1 MLWKTHIRITEEVL
15 HRLGMSESSAEAV
28 QLREGVLAPDKWGDY
43 PHHYGKSRA
52 IQKYLV
58 EARQFLLKGD
68 IVNACFCLGVALHYV
83 QDSYTSLSSRSPNHI
98 LWEQQIE
105 KSYFV
110 DDLKKTIRGVFQ
122 NQSYLAQK
130 YLELYDALSR
140 EVVGKDDT
148 LQIATLL
155 GHTQPSTWGKPM
167 VDLNL
172 ALKAS
177 FSIAKS
183 VLGPKR
189 YPKLEKDLKEVLA
202 EHEELLREAEIVFAD
217 KIIELVKKRDGL
229 KARKTYSGVSSKIK
243 NWFLNI
249 AIGIRE
255 YQANSKLQDYC
266 RQRHLE
272 KVVRKYDNT
281 AEKISDPH
289 VDWYEFEIPHIN
301 ADIVENE
308 LLKIDEA
315 IEAFRLDE
323 SILKDL
329 IKTGRISCYNVRGKE
344 LLKRTE
350 IKNCQG

>member
-1 MLWKTHIRITEEVL
+1 MPL
-15 HRLGMSESSAEAV
+15 SSVEAD
-28 QLREGVLAPDKWGDY
+28 QLRKGVLIPDRWGDY
-43 PHHYGKSRA
+43 PHHYSKSNA
-52 IQKYLV
+52 IKRYIL
-58 EARQFLLKGD
+58 EARSSFLTGD
-68 IVNACFCLGVALHYV
+68 LLNAYFCLGVALHYV

-110 DDLKKTIRGVFQ
+110 DDLKKTIRRSFQ

-140 EVVGKDDT
+140 DVIGKDDT
-148 LQIATLL
+148 LQVATLL
-155 GHTQPSTWGKPM
+155 GHTRPSTWGKPM

-177 FSIAKS
+177 LPIAKS

-189 YPKLEKDLKEVLA
+189 YPKLENDLKEVLA

-255 YQANSKLQDYC
+255 YQANSKLQDYYS
-266 RQRHLE
+266 QRHLE
-272 KVVRKYDNT
+272 KVVREYENT
-281 AEKISDPH
+281 AEKISYPH
-289 VDWYEFEIPHIN
+289 VDWYESEIPDIN
-301 ADIVENE
+301 VGIVEKE
-308 LLKIDEA
+308 LLEIDEV
-315 IEAFRLDE
+315 IETFKLDE
-323 SILKDL
+323 STLRDL
-329 IKTGRISCYNVRGKE
+329 IRTSKISCYNIRDKE

-350 IKNCQG
+350 IRNYLG

>member
-1 MLWKTHIRITEEVL
+1 MLWETHIRISNEVL
-15 HRLGMSESSAEAV
+15 HRLGITLSSVEED
-28 QLREGVLAPDKWGDY
+28 QLRKGVLIPDRWRDY
-43 PHHYGKSRA
+43 PHHYGKSNA
-52 IQKYLV
+52 IKRYIL
-58 EARQFLLKGD
+58 EARSFFLTGD
-68 IVNACFCLGVALHYV
+68 LLNAYFCLGVALHYV

-110 DDLKKTIRGVFQ
+110 DDPKKTIRRAFQ
-122 NQSYLAQK
+122 NQSYLAQY

-140 EVVGKDDT
+140 DAVGKNDT
-148 LQIATLL
+148 LQVATLL
-155 GHTQPSTWGKPM
+155 GHTQPSTWGKPI

-172 ALKAS
+172 ALTAS
-177 FSIAKS
+177 LSIAKS

-202 EHEELLREAEIVFAD
+202 EHEELLREAEIIFAD

-243 NWFLNI
+243 NWFLDI

-255 YQANSKLQDYC
+255 YQANSKLQDYY

-272 KVVRKYDNT
+272 KVVREYENT

-289 VDWYEFEIPHIN
+289 VDWYKFEIPDIN
-301 ADIVENE
+301 VGIVEKE
-308 LLKIDEA
+308 LLEIDEV
-315 IEAFRLDE
+315 IETFKLDE
-323 SILKDL
+323 STLRDL
-329 IKTGRISCYNVRGKE
+329 IGTSKISFYNIRDKK

-350 IKNCQG
+350 IKRIT